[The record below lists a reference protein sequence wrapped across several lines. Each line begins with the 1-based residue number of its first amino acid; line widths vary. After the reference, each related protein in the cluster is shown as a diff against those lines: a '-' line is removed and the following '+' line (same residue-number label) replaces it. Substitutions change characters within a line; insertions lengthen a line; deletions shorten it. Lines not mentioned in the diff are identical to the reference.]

1 MLHRYPDIPNWL
13 TLRRGIIALMH
24 YQQVD
29 DVIDSSVSG
38 LHPDTDNIYEQLCTL
53 FKASIYGYTRD
64 QNIACAMEFSEAGWN
79 FWEAIKV
86 FVNKCCDLNDNV
98 VRCRFDCI
106 LRWHEVATFLTE
118 DLLVCS
124 FWASKVIV
132 PPNYAWAPFLD
143 TDNENL
149 NNVLNKELADI
160 HAHLAGSSLNFDINW
175 MCLMNHIE
183 QREVV
188 FDEIQKYFLNH
199 QILLKFGADRRDFYT
214 LSILAAAIRIHLFS
228 KLVNAG
234 VDIEEDLR
242 LALSSKSQLELIQF
256 KEKIQ
261 NHIIILR
268 EMFGYKYESYNGEC
282 TKYDYAG
289 LPGPSE
295 GCAYSTLSGER
306 FIMYGTLKNIF
317 CNKSPAWDST
327 LFYIYLLIKHRIRH
341 ELIQTNDEVGFS
353 NFQSYQN
360 RKNLFIKGYPDYSE
374 LLNHLSVAS
383 LFAGHD
389 SNRWH
394 ETRITPNKSS
404 VKCSQLIEK
413 LEKNINNPK
422 LKRNDNIWNYGYI
435 FHFIKQ
441 SNKFSPDTINLEV
454 LHSDLRGKVKAM
466 AKAII
471 DTCKL
476 NKFQPSYMKP
486 FRKIVGID
494 AASSEIDCRPE
505 VFAHAFRY
513 ILKLDKNMGGTYHV
527 GEDFY
532 DLADGLRAIDECI
545 LFMNFHRGDRLGHA
559 LALGIDVEQYLSR
572 RRYVISMPK
581 QVAIDNYVWL
591 YMKLRHKYFYRDVAN
606 YLYKEYIKLA
616 KELYIQFDNIPS
628 IESYYYSWMLRGD
641 APERYNLDGSLN
653 QNGEIDID
661 WFNTSLSMHPDVNE
675 ARRDVEARKL
685 FYHYHLDGDLKM
697 KGAKITTVKYP
708 AEMIKAIKK
717 VQKIMLEKVELLG
730 LAIECNPTSNYKIG
744 DIWRY
749 DEHPIKTFYSKGLS
763 LINKRN
769 ISCSINTDDK
779 GVFATS
785 IEREYALMA
794 AALSRKIGIKKYNNK
809 VITWLD
815 RIRINSL
822 KQKFIKRI
830 EV

>member
-1 MLHRYPDIPNWL
+1 MRRHYLDIPNWL

-29 DVIDSSVSG
+29 DVIDASNLG
-38 LHPDTDNIYEQLCTL
+38 LHPDTDNIYKQLCAL
-53 FKASIYGYTRD
+53 FKTSSNGYTRD
-64 QNIACAMEFSEAGWN
+64 QNIACAMEFSEAGWD
-79 FWEAIKV
+79 FWKAIKD
-86 FVNKCCDLNDNV
+86 FVNKCCVLNGNV
-98 VRCRFDCI
+98 VRCKFDCI

-183 QREVV
+183 QREHV
-188 FDEIQKYFLNH
+188 FKEIQECFLNH
-199 QILLKFGADRRDFYT
+199 QVLLKFNAERRDFYT
-214 LSILAAAIRIHLFS
+214 LSVLAAAIRIHLFS

-234 VDIEEDLR
+234 IDIEEDLKI
-242 LALSSKSQLELIQF
+242 ALSCKSQLELIQF

-261 NHIIILR
+261 NYIAILR
-268 EMFGYKYESYNGEC
+268 ELFGYKYESENGES

-289 LPGPSE
+289 MPGQSG

-306 FIMYGTLKNIF
+306 FIMFGMLKNIF
-317 CNKSPAWDST
+317 CNNSTAWDST

-341 ELIQTNDEVGFS
+341 ELIQTNEEVGFS

-360 RKNLFIKGYPDYSE
+360 RKKLFIKGYSDYSE

-383 LFAGHD
+383 LFEGHD

-394 ETRITPNKSS
+394 ETRITPSESS

-422 LKRNDNIWNYGYI
+422 LKRNDCIWNYGYI
-435 FHFIKQ
+435 YHFIKQ
-441 SNKFSPDTINLEV
+441 SNKFSKDTVGLEV
-454 LHSDLRGKVKAM
+454 LHAGLRGKVKDM

-471 DTCKL
+471 NTCKL
-476 NKFQPSYMKP
+476 DKFQPSDIKP

-505 VFAHAFRY
+505 VFAHVFRY
-513 ILKLDKNMGGTYHV
+513 IRKLDGNMGVTYHV

-545 LFMNFHRGDRLGHA
+545 LFMDYHNGDRLGHA

-581 QVAIDNYVWL
+581 QIAIDNYVWL
-591 YMKLRHKYFYRDVAN
+591 YMKLRHEYFCRDIRN
-606 YLYKEYIKLA
+606 YLHKEYVKLA
-616 KELYIQFDNIPS
+616 SELYTQLGYIPS
-628 IESYYYSWMLRGD
+628 IKSYYHSWLLRGD
-641 APERYNLDGSLN
+641 APERYNIDGSLN
-653 QNGEIDID
+653 RNGDVDID
-661 WFNTSLSMHPDVNE
+661 WFNTGLSMHPDVDE
-675 ARRDVEARKL
+675 ARRDIEARKL
-685 FYHYHLDGDLKM
+685 FYHYHLDGELKM
-697 KGAKITTVKYP
+697 NGIKMTTIKYP
-708 AEMIKAIKK
+708 TEMIKAIKK
-717 VQKIMLEKVELLG
+717 VQKIMLEKVEQLG

-744 DIWRY
+744 DIRRY
-749 DEHPIKTFYSKGLS
+749 DEHPIRTFCSKGLS

-794 AALSRKIGIKKYNNK
+794 AALSRDIGNKKYNNK

-815 RIRINSL
+815 RIRTNSL

-830 EV
+830 